1 MTRRRSK
8 NRKNSTA
15 ANAASLKNGS
25 PIHASLP
32 SGPFYQ
38 RPWFL
43 ASILFLI
50 TAALYS
56 PALGHLFVN
65 YDDQAYIVEND
76 HVRAGIALSTI
87 RWALTATEESNW
99 HPLTWISHAL
109 DCEFF
114 GLNPT
119 GHHGTSVA
127 VHALNA
133 AFLFLLLLSATGK
146 RWSSLVVA
154 ALFAL
159 HPLNVESVAWAAERK
174 NVLSMLFFL
183 LALGAYRWYA
193 REPKIGR
200 YAAVAFLYMFG
211 LLAKPVVITFPFVLL
226 LWDYWP
232 LQRMFRVDRQAEE
245 TANASIPTKGFSW
258 LVLEKLPLFALSA
271 ASAFMTMA
279 AARTDTEKILYP
291 RHILIETAIVSYI
304 QYLEKAFWP
313 SRLAVFYPHP
323 GSTLRTWHVYAALF
337 ALVVITALVFDA
349 RSRRYLVVGW
359 LWFVGTLVPM
369 LGLQPVGY
377 KGMQGIADRYA
388 YLPFIGLFIMVC
400 WGVAD
405 VVAKRESAARSAWL
419 AGLSLAVLLVLA
431 GIARRQIGY
440 WSDNVTLWSHT
451 LQVAAP
457 NWLAENNLGK
467 ILMSQ
472 GQEEAGVSH
481 FFRAAAIYPNDPVSN
496 MNIALYEQK
505 HGNLSDAVT
514 HFKIAITA
522 SHDDKLK
529 IAALN
534 NLGQVYTDLGDPAR
548 ARECFAAA
556 SHLSQ

>member
-1 MTRRRSK
+1 MIGAP
-8 NRKNSTA
+8 RKGFRCSA
-15 ANAASLKNGS
+15 IGLSRKRLLILSL
-25 PIHASLP
+25 L
-32 SGPFYQ
+32 
-38 RPWFL
+38 L
-43 ASILFLI
+43 ALA
-50 TAALYS
+50 TVALYY
-56 PALGHLFVN
+56 PLHGHPFVN
-65 YDDQAYIVEND
+65 YDDGLYVTEND
-76 HVRAGIALSTI
+76 QVQSGLTLPTVK
-87 RWALTATEESNW
+87 WAFTTFEVGTW

-109 DCEFF
+109 DCELF
-114 GLNPT
+114 GLKPA
-119 GHHGTSVA
+119 GHHDINLLL
-127 VHALNA
+127 HALNVVL
-133 AFLFLLLLSATGK
+133 LFWVLQAATGYAG
-146 RWSSLVVA
+146 RSAMVA

-159 HPLNVESVAWAAERK
+159 HPINVESVAWISERK

-200 YAAVAFLYMFG
+200 YAAVAFLYMLG

-232 LQRMFRVDRQAEE
+232 LQRIAPIGRESE
-245 TANASIPTKGFSW
+245 GPANAAFSPKSLSW
-258 LVLEKLPLFALSA
+258 LLLEKLPLFALSA

-291 RHILIETAIVSYI
+291 RHIRIETAIVSYI

-337 ALVVITALVFDA
+337 ALVAITVLVFEV
-349 RSRRYLVVGW
+349 RSSRYLLVGW

-405 VVAKRESAARSAWL
+405 LVAKRESAARSAWL

-451 LQVAAP
+451 LQVTGP

-514 HFKIAITA
+514 HFKIAITV